1 MTMSCCVQKTSI
13 TIRESKR
20 DGIKVAVSAFPF
32 RHVENLKLECL
43 KVARLEGP
51 LMLDKKL

>member
-1 MTMSCCVQKTSI
+1 MSWCVQKTSI